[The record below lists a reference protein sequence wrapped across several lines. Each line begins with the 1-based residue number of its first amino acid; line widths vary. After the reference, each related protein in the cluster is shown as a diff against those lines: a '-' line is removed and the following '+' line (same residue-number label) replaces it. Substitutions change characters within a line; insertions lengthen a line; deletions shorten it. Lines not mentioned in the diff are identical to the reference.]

1 MKSSPEQH
9 MIMSEYKGLVFDI
22 KRFAVH
28 DGAGIRTTVFLKGCP
43 LRCKWCQ
50 NPEGLDYK
58 QQILYLE
65 NKCIKCKT
73 CEHIAE
79 NDAIKF
85 VDDKM
90 NINRQQDSNWL
101 QVVEE
106 CPTRALQFDSKY
118 YNLPEIM
125 QEITK
130 DEAFFKYGGG
140 VTLSGGEPLFQHEFA
155 LAILKAC
162 KQKNLHTAIETSLFV
177 KREVLAKILPYV
189 DEFYTD
195 LKIFNNDWHKK
206 CTNVDNQV
214 IKNNLKFLLQ
224 TDKKDCVIVRTP
236 LIPTLTA
243 TKENIEQISRFISSC
258 YDKVK
263 YELLNYNPL
272 AKAKYS
278 YLDKKYYFTENPKLY
293 SNAQL
298 QFFYDIAKQNG
309 IKNLIIE

>member
-1 MKSSPEQH
+1 M
-9 MIMSEYKGLVFDI
+9 
-22 KRFAVH
+22 
-28 DGAGIRTTVFLKGCP
+28 
-43 LRCKWCQ
+43 
-50 NPEGLDYK
+50 
-58 QQILYLE
+58 
-65 NKCIKCKT
+65 
-73 CEHIAE
+73 
-79 NDAIKF
+79 
-85 VDDKM
+85 
-90 NINRQQDSNWL
+90 
-101 QVVEE
+101 
-106 CPTRALQFDSKY
+106 
-118 YNLPEIM
+118 
-125 QEITK
+125 
-130 DEAFFKYGGG
+130 
-140 VTLSGGEPLFQHEFA
+140 
-155 LAILKAC
+155 
-162 KQKNLHTAIETSLFV
+162 
-177 KREVLAKILPYV
+177 PYV

-206 CTNVDNQV
+206 CTNVDNLV

-293 SNAQL
+293 SNTQL